1 LGVGTRA
8 MTCNDDECGFL
19 IGNDRFG
26 WTDFQRVKYLR
37 RFLRD
42 GNRRLELL
50 KRDPLGNTEQIE
62 HEKARIAATKG
73 ELERL
78 ERMSLSS

>member
-1 LGVGTRA
+1 
-8 MTCNDDECGFL
+8 MTCHDDESGFL
-19 IGNDRFG
+19 ISNDQFG

-37 RFLRD
+37 RLLRD
-42 GNRRLELL
+42 SSRRLDLL
-50 KRDPLGNTEQIE
+50 KRDPLGNAEQIE
-62 HEKARIAATKG
+62 HEKARIAAAKG